1 LLCSLLLCLH
11 LASFAFICPLLCVF
25 PCLYLSDYN
34 ILWSSVHFYSFVF
47 CCGLAPL
54 LCSFSCFLRCHLPS
68 SPRLPPY
75 SFYTL
80 QSVVFCCGFAPLL
93 CSFVLCLHLA
103 SFAFV
108 CRLLRV
114 FPSLSLRD
122 CSILWSTIHFYKVM
136 SSVVD
141 SHCCF
146 APCCITYI
154 LLPLLSSAVFSTSSP
169 LQLVQQHLFLQH
181 VVFCYGLAPSV
192 PIFSGSF
199 TANLAFLPCFLWSL
213 YIQEP
218 VNDKPHCTGME
229 KQSGQSE
236 QSEERN
242 YNLFTTLQRDII

>member
-1 LLCSLLLCLH
+1 M
-11 LASFAFICPLLCVF
+11 
-25 PCLYLSDYN
+25 
-34 ILWSSVHFYSFVF
+34 
-47 CCGLAPL
+47 
-54 LCSFSCFLRCHLPS
+54 LCSFSCFPRCQLPS
-68 SPRLPPY
+68 SLNLPTY

-93 CSFVLCLHLA
+93 CSFVLCLHFA

-154 LLPLLSSAVFSTSSP
+154 LLPLLSSAVFSTSFPSAACTAASVSTTCCLLLWP
-169 LQLVQQHLFLQH
+169 GSFCSHLFRFFHCQ
-181 VVFCYGLAPSV
+181 FG
-192 PIFSGSF
+192 FSS
-199 TANLAFLPCFLWSL
+199 LLPLESI

-218 VNDKPHCTGME
+218 VNVKPHCTGME
-229 KQSGQSE
+229 K
-236 QSEERN
+236 
-242 YNLFTTLQRDII
+242 